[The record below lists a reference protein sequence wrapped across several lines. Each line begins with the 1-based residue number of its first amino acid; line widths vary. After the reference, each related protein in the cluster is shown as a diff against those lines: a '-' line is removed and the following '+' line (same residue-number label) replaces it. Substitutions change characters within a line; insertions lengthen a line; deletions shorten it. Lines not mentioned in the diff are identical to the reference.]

1 MFDDLRNEAIFIDE
15 EKPPEPEPG
24 DKKSVQKK
32 KKRAEPRSKFLGM
45 TAPQRFVISIFIF
58 MMVCLVGTFAMVLF
72 EKMYLPF

>member
-1 MFDDLRNEAIFIDE
+1 MFDDLRNSATFIE
-15 EKPPEPEPG
+15 EETPQEPEPG
-24 DKKSVQKK
+24 GKKAKSKKKSQ
-32 KKRAEPRSKFLGM
+32 PRTTFLGM